1 MKLNTTANIWSDGQK
16 SDTRPGMRIS
26 LHKKTKSNNYPKSS
40 MVNRADIR
48 WKEYVL
54 NRRGLA
60 GEAKKNRLAV
70 TTNCEKSAE
79 VIVPTNIDT

>member
-1 MKLNTTANIWSDGQK
+1 MKLNTAANIWSDGQK

-60 GEAKKNRLAV
+60 GGAKKIALQ
-70 TTNCEKSAE
+70 
-79 VIVPTNIDT
+79 

>member
-1 MKLNTTANIWSDGQK
+1 
-16 SDTRPGMRIS
+16 
-26 LHKKTKSNNYPKSS
+26 